1 MKKKLTFLG
10 YSFLFVFLLLANINR
25 NSLSFNNSPQEKK
38 EIINMLS
45 TYNTNLKNYISLVI
59 SEVKGEIIKLDRDNN
74 SNNLLENIEE
84 KLEQVLK
91 IEILLEKINS
101 RIKEISYFRKT
112 ILQRDEKRV
121 LRLQDFNLFRL
132 KLNNLEGIYVRI
144 KL

>member
-1 MKKKLTFLG
+1 MKRKLTFLG

-38 EIINMLS
+38 EIINILS

-84 KLEQVLK
+84 KLEQIPK
-91 IEILLEKINS
+91 IEFSLEKVKIGIREILLFK
-101 RIKEISYFRKT
+101 KT

-121 LRLQDFNLFRL
+121 LRL
-132 KLNNLEGIYVRI
+132 
-144 KL
+144 

>member
-38 EIINMLS
+38 EIINILS
-45 TYNTNLKNYISLVI
+45 TYNTNLKNYIPLVI
-59 SEVKGEIIKLDRDNN
+59 SEVKGEITKLDRDNN
-74 SNNLLENIEE
+74 SNNPLENLEE

-121 LRLQDFNLFRL
+121 LRL
-132 KLNNLEGIYVRI
+132 
-144 KL
+144 

>member
-1 MKKKLTFLG
+1 MKRKLTFLG

-38 EIINMLS
+38 EIINILS
-45 TYNTNLKNYISLVI
+45 TYNTNLKNYIPLII
-59 SEVKGEIIKLDRDNN
+59 SEIKGEISKLDRDNN
-74 SNNLLENIEE
+74 SNNPLENLEE

-91 IEILLEKINS
+91 IEISLEKINS

-121 LRLQDFNLFRL
+121 LRL
-132 KLNNLEGIYVRI
+132 
-144 KL
+144 

>member
-1 MKKKLTFLG
+1 MKRKLTFLG

-38 EIINMLS
+38 EIINILS
-45 TYNTNLKNYISLVI
+45 TYNTNLKNYIPLVI
-59 SEVKGEIIKLDRDNN
+59 SEVKGEITKLDRDNN
-74 SNNLLENIEE
+74 SNNPLENLEE

-101 RIKEISYFRKT
+101 RIKEIFYFRKT

-121 LRLQDFNLFRL
+121 LRL
-132 KLNNLEGIYVRI
+132 
-144 KL
+144 

>member
-38 EIINMLS
+38 EIINILS
-45 TYNTNLKNYISLVI
+45 TYNTNLKNYIPLVI

-84 KLEQVLK
+84 KLEQIPKV
-91 IEILLEKINS
+91 EFSLEKIKIG
-101 RIKEISYFRKT
+101 IKEILFFKKT
-112 ILQRDEKRV
+112 ILQRDEK
-121 LRLQDFNLFRL
+121 LSL
-132 KLNNLEGIYVRI
+132 IHI
-144 KL
+144 

>member
-1 MKKKLTFLG
+1 MKRKLTFLG

-38 EIINMLS
+38 EIINILS
-45 TYNTNLKNYISLVI
+45 TYNTNLKNYIPLVI
-59 SEVKGEIIKLDRDNN
+59 SEVKGEITKLDRDNN
-74 SNNLLENIEE
+74 SNNPLENLEE

-121 LRLQDFNLFRL
+121 LRL
-132 KLNNLEGIYVRI
+132 
-144 KL
+144 

>member
-1 MKKKLTFLG
+1 MKRKLTFLG
-10 YSFLFVFLLLANINR
+10 YSFLFVFLLLATINR

-38 EIINMLS
+38 EIINILS
-45 TYNTNLKNYISLVI
+45 TYNTNLKNYIPLVI
-59 SEVKGEIIKLDRDNN
+59 SEVKGEITKLDRDNN
-74 SNNLLENIEE
+74 SNNPLENLEE

-121 LRLQDFNLFRL
+121 LRL
-132 KLNNLEGIYVRI
+132 
-144 KL
+144 

>member
-1 MKKKLTFLG
+1 MKRKLTFLG

-38 EIINMLS
+38 EIINILS
-45 TYNTNLKNYISLVI
+45 TYNTNLKNYIPLVI
-59 SEVKGEIIKLDRDNN
+59 SEVKGEITKLDRDNN

-84 KLEQVLK
+84 KLEQIPK
-91 IEILLEKINS
+91 IEFSLEKINS

-121 LRLQDFNLFRL
+121 LRL
-132 KLNNLEGIYVRI
+132 
-144 KL
+144 

>member
-1 MKKKLTFLG
+1 MKRKLTFLG

-38 EIINMLS
+38 EIINILS
-45 TYNTNLKNYISLVI
+45 TYNTNLKNYIPLVI
-59 SEVKGEIIKLDRDNN
+59 SEVKGEITKLDRDNN
-74 SNNLLENIEE
+74 SNNPLENLEE

-91 IEILLEKINS
+91 IEISLEKIDS

-121 LRLQDFNLFRL
+121 LRL
-132 KLNNLEGIYVRI
+132 
-144 KL
+144 

>member
-1 MKKKLTFLG
+1 MKRKLTFLG

-84 KLEQVLK
+84 KLEQVTK
-91 IEILLEKINS
+91 IEFSLKKINS
-101 RIKEISYFRKT
+101 RIKEIFYFRKT

-121 LRLQDFNLFRL
+121 LRL
-132 KLNNLEGIYVRI
+132 
-144 KL
+144 

>member
-84 KLEQVLK
+84 KLEQVTK
-91 IEILLEKINS
+91 IEFSLKKINS
-101 RIKEISYFRKT
+101 RIKEIFYFRKT

-121 LRLQDFNLFRL
+121 LRL
-132 KLNNLEGIYVRI
+132 
-144 KL
+144 